1 MQEALNK
8 FGLKGSGEDKENRFS
23 FGVKKKA
30 GNRDKFIDE
39 SSEEDENNSEDEG
52 SLKDFIADD
61 EETDDEFDDMATKKS
76 SLNEKNTKVK
86 SLVIESSDED
96 DIELRERLSAMMPSV
111 IISEDEEG
119 DVKLNPKLNLDGFM
133 TDSDSEDDQRV
144 LKKNKKENSL
154 VDYGSS
160 CEEADE
166 EELRRPLKR
175 KVSEQASTVS
185 GPQIKKPFKSGARSN
200 KESNQDG
207 GEDERNRG
215 AEKKGRRK
223 QVAPVKRRGENQ
235 APIPAPNRPAQRSG
249 RRGMG
254 ALREIRKYQKST
266 DLLISKV
273 PFSRLVREVAITVA
287 PNTMQDLRS

>member
-1 MQEALNK
+1 
-8 FGLKGSGEDKENRFS
+8 
-23 FGVKKKA
+23 
-30 GNRDKFIDE
+30 
-39 SSEEDENNSEDEG
+39 
-52 SLKDFIADD
+52 
-61 EETDDEFDDMATKKS
+61 
-76 SLNEKNTKVK
+76 
-86 SLVIESSDED
+86 
-96 DIELRERLSAMMPSV
+96 MMPSV

-144 LKKNKKENSL
+144 LKKNKKEGVIL
-154 VDYGSS
+154 VDYSSS

-235 APIPAPNRPAQRSG
+235 AGSRRTEDDDSSSTSDSSGFVGNQDGGEDERNRGAEKKGRRKQAAPVKRRGENQPPIPAPNRPAQRSG

-273 PFSRLVREVAITVA
+273 PFSRLVREVAINVA